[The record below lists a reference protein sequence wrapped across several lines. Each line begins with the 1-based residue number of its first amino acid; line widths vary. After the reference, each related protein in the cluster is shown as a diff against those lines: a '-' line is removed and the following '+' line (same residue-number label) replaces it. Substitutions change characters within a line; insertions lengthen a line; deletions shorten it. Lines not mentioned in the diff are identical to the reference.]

1 MKVITTLC
9 ILALLFISTE
19 VSAKNYYR
27 FKNGQGKLVVKDYL
41 PEYAIRNGYD
51 IINHTGRLVER
62 VPAEL
67 SPEEKQKQRVIDQEL
82 QKRHEAE
89 RKKRQK
95 DILLL
100 RQYSNVEAIERSKK
114 SQTST
119 LNINIRIVNAHSE
132 SLKTKLEVQQKR
144 AAEFERQGKKVP
156 DYVLHEI
163 SAINNQ
169 IAANAQSIAR
179 YQGQIDDIEEQF
191 KKDSIRFQ
199 ELKAE
204 EKFEKSQKIGTIESK
219 SNVHL
224 CESKI
229 ACDRA
234 WKFAQVF
241 AQKNASHP
249 LSIVTDS
256 LLVTGKPNT
265 DDEYSITITR
275 LPENN
280 ETGSMNIVFD
290 VTCFKSSK
298 GKDKCL
304 SSQVQNLKNEFITY
318 ISK

>member
-1 MKVITTLC
+1 MKVITALC
-9 ILALLFISTE
+9 AILLLFSSE

-41 PEYAIRNGYD
+41 PEYAIKNGYD

-67 SPEEKQKQRVIDQEL
+67 TAEEKQKQRIVDQEL

-119 LNINIRIVNAHSE
+119 LNINIRIVNAHTE
-132 SLKTKLEVQQKR
+132 SLETKLEVQQKR
-144 AAEFERQGKKVP
+144 AAEFERQGKKIP

-163 SAINNQ
+163 DAINNQ
-169 IAANAQSIAR
+169 IAANKQSVDR
-179 YQGQIDDIEEQF
+179 YQGQIDDIEAQF

-204 EKFEKSQKIGTIESK
+204 EKFEKSQKIGTVESK
-219 SNVHL
+219 SNVYL
-224 CESKI
+224 CESQV

-256 LLVTGKPNT
+256 LLVTGKPNN
-265 DDEYSITITR
+265 DNEHSLTITR
-275 LPENN
+275 LPEDN

-290 VTCFKSSK
+290 VKCFRSTK
-298 GKDKCL
+298 GKDRCL
-304 SSQVQNLKNEFITY
+304 SSEIQNLKTDFITY